1 MRKGSNP
8 MRTLRVASFVL
19 ALAALASTSRAA
31 GEKAITLGEVSSQ
44 VASDHGLDYAAL
56 VRSVSEDEL
65 RAIDTRGLPH
75 GKRVIVSVSL
85 VRLDT
90 LALPRSR
97 ATCVVSATLRDAK
110 GGAVFAL
117 LEGQAQAMDGERHA
131 IETSALHGALHGA
144 LARIPEA
151 LRH

>member
-1 MRKGSNP
+1 

-19 ALAALASTSRAA
+19 ALAAVGSGAGAA

-44 VASDHGLDYAAL
+44 VPSSGGVDYPAL
-56 VRSVSEDEL
+56 VRAASEDEI
-65 RAIDTRGLPH
+65 RAIDPKGVPR
-75 GKRVIVSVSL
+75 GKRIIVSVAL

-90 LALPRSR
+90 LVEPRAR
-97 ATCVVSATLRDAK
+97 ATCVVSATLRDARR
-110 GGAVFAL
+110 GSVFAI

-131 IETSALHGALHGA
+131 IETSALLGALHGA

-151 LRH
+151 LRR